1 MKTLY
6 SLAVDIGGTF
16 TDIVLRGSDGSLTV
30 DKTLTTPQSLLDGF
44 FAGVHAVLKKSGLT
58 AADVNGVVV
67 HATTVVTNALIER
80 KGEVTAMLVTEGF
93 RDVLSIRNEH
103 RYEMYD
109 PQIEFQPP
117 LIARELTFGIPE
129 RTLADGSVIATP
141 DHAAIIAAA
150 DALRAAKVVSVAVC
164 LLNSYANPANE
175 RVVAAVL
182 RAQLPDLFISLSSDV
197 APQIREYPR
206 ASTTAINAYTMPL
219 ALPYLRALA
228 LRLKAEQF
236 VNEPLIML
244 SSGGII
250 GVEVAGRNPVRMI
263 ESGPAAGA
271 LAASHYA
278 EVLGLDRLM
287 SFDMGGTTA
296 KACLIED
303 RKPLVAGVFEAD
315 RKYRF
320 MEGSGMPV
328 TIPSIDMIEI
338 GAGGGSIAHVDDLGL
353 LKVGPHS
360 AGAEPGPAC
369 YGRGGQ
375 QPTVTDADLVLGLLD
390 ANNFLGGDMPLDLAA
405 AEAAMARTGA
415 LLGFTAQ
422 THAAGGAH
430 AGAAGVRETAR
441 GIYRIVA
448 EAMAAATRAHATD
461 RGVDYRGMPLFAF
474 GGAGPAHACEVGAL
488 LGSTSVIFPP
498 HASVLSAFGTLVTPV
513 RLDLVRSA
521 LGILDAID
529 WARTGRLFDEMADE
543 GLTALAN
550 SGCAREQVS
559 MHFGA
564 DLRYFGQQNE
574 VGVTFAFDPRVSRDV
589 KAIRAAFERAY
600 LAQYGFNPSHVP
612 VEIVSW
618 RLTVRGPL
626 VPFHPVTMPVA
637 AAAVGA
643 ARTRPVHLWSDDQA
657 VPVFERR
664 ALVAGQSFNGPAIV
678 EERETTIVI
687 PPGWRASVDQVGCVV
702 ADQSMT
708 NSVPASAT
716 ATQEQNA

>member
-1 MKTLY
+1 MKTVY

-30 DKTLTTPQSLLDGF
+30 DKTLTTPQSLLEGF

-58 AADVNGVVV
+58 AHDVNGVVV

-109 PQIEFQPP
+109 PQIEFAPP

-129 RTLADGSVIATP
+129 RTLADGSVIASP
-141 DHAAIIAAA
+141 DSAAVLAAA
-150 DALRAAKVVSVAVC
+150 EALRAAKVKSVAVC

-175 RVVAAVL
+175 RAVAAVL
-182 RAQLPDLFISLSSDV
+182 REQLPDLFISLSSDV

-219 ALPYLRALA
+219 ALPYLRGLA
-228 LRLKAEQF
+228 ERLKAEQF

-303 RKPLVAGVFEAD
+303 RKPLVSGVFEAD

-390 ANNFLGGDMPLDLAA
+390 ANNFLGGDMPLDLSA

-415 LLGFTAQ
+415 LLGFTPEKLA
-422 THAAGGAH
+422 TGGALV
-430 AGAAGVRETAR
+430 GAAGVRETAR

-448 EAMAAATRAHATD
+448 EAMAAAARAHATD

-474 GGAGPAHACEVGAL
+474 GGAGPVHACEVGAL
-488 LGSTSVIFPP
+488 LGSTAVIFPP

-529 WARTGRLFDEMADE
+529 WARTSRLFDEMAEE
-543 GLTALAN
+543 GVSALAN
-550 SGCAREQVS
+550 AGCARDQVS

-574 VGVTFAFDPRVSRDV
+574 VGVTFSFDPRVSRDV
-589 KAIRAAFERAY
+589 KAIRAEFERAY

-637 AAAVGA
+637 AAPGA
-643 ARTRPVHLWSDDQA
+643 ARTRPVHLWGDDQA
-657 VPVFERR
+657 VPVLERR
-664 ALVAGQSFNGPAIV
+664 ALVAGQSFAGPAIV
-678 EERETTIVI
+678 EERETTVVI
-687 PPGWRASVDQVGCVV
+687 PPGWHASVDQVGCIV
-702 ADQSMT
+702 ARVET
-708 NSVPASAT
+708 
-716 ATQEQNA
+716 

>member
-1 MKTLY
+1 MKPTY

-16 TDIVLRGSDGSLTV
+16 TDIVLRGSDGKLVV
-30 DKTLTTPQSLLDGF
+30 DKTLTTPKSLLEGF
-44 FAGVHAVLKKSGLT
+44 FAGVHAVLRKAGLT
-58 AADVNGVVV
+58 PSDINGVVV
-67 HATTVVTNALIER
+67 HATTVVTNTLIER

-117 LIARELTFGIPE
+117 LIPRELTYGVPE
-129 RTLADGSVIATP
+129 RTLSDGTVIATP
-141 DHAAIIAAA
+141 DRKVLEKIAEAIKTARVKSLAI
-150 DALRAAKVVSVAVC
+150 C

-175 RVVAAVL
+175 RAVAEVL
-182 RAQLPDLFISLSSDV
+182 RECAPDLFVSLSSDV

-206 ASTTAINAYTMPL
+206 ASTTAINAYTMPVS
-219 ALPYLRALA
+219 LPYLRGLA
-228 LRLKAEQF
+228 ERLKREKFA
-236 VNEPLIML
+236 NDPLIML

-278 EVLGLDRLM
+278 EVLSLDRLM

-303 RKPLVAGVFEAD
+303 RKPLVTGVFEAD

-320 MEGSGMPV
+320 KEGSGMPV

-353 LKVGPHS
+353 LKVGPES

-369 YGRGGQ
+369 YGRGGLD
-375 QPTVTDADLVLGLLD
+375 PTVTDADLVLGLLD
-390 ANNFLGGDMPLDLAA
+390 AGNFLGGDMKLDLAA
-405 AEAAMARTGA
+405 AEAAMVRVGDQLGTGS
-415 LLGFTAQ
+415 
-422 THAAGGAH
+422 H
-430 AGAAGVRETAR
+430 ETAR
-441 GIYRIVA
+441 GIFRIVA

-474 GGAGPAHACEVGAL
+474 GGAGPVHACEVGAL
-488 LGSTSVIFPP
+488 LSSTAVIFPP
-498 HASVLSAFGTLVTPV
+498 QASVLSAFGTLVTPV

-521 LGILDAID
+521 LGLLDAID
-529 WARTGRLFDEMADE
+529 WDRTDRLFTEMSKE

-550 SGCAREQVS
+550 AGCARADVS
-559 MHFGA
+559 MTFGA

-574 VGVTFAFDPRVSRDV
+574 VGLTFAADPREKRD
-589 KAIRAAFERAY
+589 AIAVRTAFERVY

-612 VEIVSW
+612 LEIVSW

-626 VPFHPVTMPVA
+626 VPFHPAVVA
-637 AAAVGA
+637 QSGVGKPKPKRKRA
-643 ARTRPVHLWSDDQA
+643 VHLWGDEQP
-657 VPVFERR
+657 VPVYERN
-664 ALVAGQSFNGPAIV
+664 ALATGQRLDGPAII
-678 EERETTIVI
+678 EERETTIVL
-687 PPGWRASVDQVGCVV
+687 PPGWNATVDRFGCVV
-702 ADQSMT
+702 AT
-708 NSVPASAT
+708 LGKAS
-716 ATQEQNA
+716 

>member
-1 MKTLY
+1 MKPVY

-16 TDIVLRGSDGSLTV
+16 TDIVLRGSDGRLVV
-30 DKTLTTPQSLLDGF
+30 DKTLTTPKALLEGF
-44 FAGVHAVLKKSGLT
+44 FNGVNAVLKKAGLT
-58 AADVNGVVV
+58 PADINGVVV

-80 KGEVTAMLVTEGF
+80 KGDVTAMLVTEGF

-117 LIARELTFGIPE
+117 LVPRDLTYGVPE
-129 RTLADGSVIATP
+129 RTLADGTVTATP
-141 DHAAIIAAA
+141 DRDAIEVIAAA
-150 DALRAAKVVSVAVC
+150 MQKAGVKSVAIC
-164 LLNSYANPANE
+164 LLNSYSNPANE
-175 RVVAAVL
+175 RAVAAVL
-182 RAQLPDLFISLSSDV
+182 REKMPDLFISISSDV

-206 ASTTAINAYTMPL
+206 ASTTAINAYTMPIS
-219 ALPYLRALA
+219 LPYLRGL
-228 LRLKAEQF
+228 AEQLKVEKF
-236 VNEPLIML
+236 ANQPLIML

-303 RKPLVAGVFEAD
+303 RKPLVTGLFEAD

-320 MEGSGMPV
+320 KEGSGMPV

-353 LKVGPHS
+353 LKVGPES

-375 QPTVTDADLVLGLLD
+375 NPTVTDADLVLGLLD
-390 ANNFLGGDMPLDLAA
+390 ANNFLGGDMKLDLAA
-405 AEAAMARTGA
+405 SEAAMLRVGKQLNTD
-415 LLGFTAQ
+415 
-422 THAAGGAH
+422 AH
-430 AGAAGVRETAR
+430 QTAR
-441 GIYRIVA
+441 GIFRIVA

-474 GGAGPAHACEVGAL
+474 GGAGPVHACEVGAL
-488 LGSTSVIFPP
+488 LQSTSVIFPP
-498 HASVLSAFGTLVTPV
+498 QASVLSAFGTLVTPV

-521 LGILDAID
+521 LGMLEAID
-529 WARTGRLFDEMADE
+529 WNRTDQLFREMLDE
-543 GLTALAN
+543 GSTALAN
-550 SGCAREQVS
+550 AGCKPADMS
-559 MHFGA
+559 MSFGA

-574 VGVTFAFDPRVSRDV
+574 VSVSFSADPRKARDP
-589 KAIRAAFERAY
+589 KAIRADFERAY
-600 LAQYGFNPSHVP
+600 QAQYGFNPSHVP

-626 VPFHPVTMPVA
+626 VPFHPALVPA
-637 AAAVGA
+637 AEAGKPK
-643 ARTRPVHLWSDDQA
+643 RHRPVHLWQEGQS
-657 VPVFERR
+657 VPVYDRQ
-664 ALVAGQSFNGPAIV
+664 ALGTGQMLDGPAII

-687 PPGWRASVDQVGCVV
+687 PPGWKAGVDAYGCVV
-702 ADQSMT
+702 ATLEQ
-708 NSVPASAT
+708 
-716 ATQEQNA
+716 TQ

>member
-1 MKTLY
+1 MKPVY

-16 TDIVLRGSDGSLTV
+16 TDIVLRASDGALTV
-30 DKTLTTPQSLLDGF
+30 DKTLTTPRNLLDGF
-44 FAGVHAVLKKSGLT
+44 FTGVHAVLKKAGIGP
-58 AADVNGVVV
+58 ADVNGVVV
-67 HATTVVTNALIER
+67 HATTVVTNSLIER
-80 KGEVTAMLVTEGF
+80 KGDVTAMLVTVGF

-109 PQIEFQPP
+109 PQIEFAAP
-117 LIARELTFGIPE
+117 LVPRELTFGVAE
-129 RTLADGSVIATP
+129 RTLADGTVTKAPQRAEIVAIAEKLK
-141 DHAAIIAAA
+141 AAQVRSLAI
-150 DALRAAKVVSVAVC
+150 C
-164 LLNSYANPANE
+164 LLNSYANAANE
-175 RVVAAVL
+175 RAVAAIL
-182 RAQLPDLFISLSSDV
+182 REAAPDLFLSLSSDV
-197 APQIREYPR
+197 APQVREYPR
-206 ASTTAINAYTMPL
+206 ASTTAINAYTMPIS
-219 ALPYLRALA
+219 LPYLRALA
-228 LRLKAEQF
+228 ERLKKEKFA
-236 VNEPLIML
+236 NEPLIML

-320 MEGSGMPV
+320 KEGSGMPV

-353 LKVGPHS
+353 LKVGPES

-369 YGRGGQ
+369 YGRGGL
-375 QPTVTDADLVLGLLD
+375 QPTVTDADLLLGLLD
-390 ANNFLGGDMPLDLAA
+390 ADNFLGGEMKLDLQAARAA
-405 AEAAMARTGA
+405 AGRVGE
-415 LLGFTAQ
+415 LLGT
-422 THAAGGAH
+422 GIN
-430 AGAAGVRETAR
+430 ETAR

-448 EAMAAATRAHATD
+448 EAMASATRAHATD

-488 LGSTSVIFPP
+488 LMSTSVIFPP
-498 HASVLSAFGTLVTPV
+498 QASVLSAFGTLVTPV

-521 LGILDAID
+521 LGILDAVD
-529 WARTGRLFDEMADE
+529 WARTERLIAEMADE
-543 GLTALAN
+543 GMSALAN
-550 SGCAREQVS
+550 AGVARADVS
-559 MHFGA
+559 MTFGA

-574 VGVTFAFDPRVSRDV
+574 VGVTFTFDPRASRDTV
-589 KAIRAAFERAY
+589 AIRKEFERAY

-618 RLTVRGPL
+618 RLTVRGPN
-626 VPFHPVTMPVA
+626 VPFHT
-637 AAAVGA
+637 AAVTAHSAGKP
-643 ARTRPVHLWSDDQA
+643 RHSRPVHLWQDDQQ
-657 VPVFERR
+657 VPVYDRS
-664 ALVAGQSFNGPAIV
+664 ALATGQSMAGPAII

-687 PPGWRASVDQVGCVV
+687 PPGWSATVDAFGCVV
-702 ADQSMT
+702 ASLEK
-708 NSVPASAT
+708 SS
-716 ATQEQNA
+716 